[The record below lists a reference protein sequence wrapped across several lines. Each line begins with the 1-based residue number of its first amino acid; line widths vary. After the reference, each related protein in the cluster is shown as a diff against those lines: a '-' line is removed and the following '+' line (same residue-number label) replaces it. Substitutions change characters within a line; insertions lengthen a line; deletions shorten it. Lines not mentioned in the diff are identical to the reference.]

1 VNTLSIQKGLKNG
14 IIKQIEAVEKLLDK
28 GLTKVA
34 DGILKGLV
42 KQLQNFPK
50 FLINPSDAKAL
61 IQIIETIRASLL

>member
-1 VNTLSIQKGLKNG
+1 MNTLSILKGLKNG

-50 FLINPSDAKAL
+50 FLINPSDAQAL
-61 IQIIETIRASLL
+61 IQIIEAIRASMV